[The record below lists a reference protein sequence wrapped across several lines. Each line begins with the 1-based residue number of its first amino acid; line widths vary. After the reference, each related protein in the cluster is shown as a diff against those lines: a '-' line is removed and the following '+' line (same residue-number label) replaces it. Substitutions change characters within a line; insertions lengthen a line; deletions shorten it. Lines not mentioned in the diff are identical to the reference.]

1 MRIRN
6 VFFVNFPDQKS
17 MEIQDRLWMNV
28 RTQCLKGEF
37 DISSMAWHRDGDYI
51 RLTFFLEDTP
61 EGGGGTAFL
70 PGSHLVEAVRKNNL
84 EKTLAMF
91 FYREETSP

>member
-1 MRIRN
+1 
-6 VFFVNFPDQKS
+6 
-17 MEIQDRLWMNV
+17 
-28 RTQCLKGEF
+28 
-37 DISSMAWHRDGDYI
+37 MAWHRDGDYI

-70 PGSHLVEAVRKNNL
+70 PGSHLVDAVRAERKTNL

-91 FYREETSP
+91 FYREETASRIPICQDKLRTAKWKRVLHTL

>member
-1 MRIRN
+1 
-6 VFFVNFPDQKS
+6 
-17 MEIQDRLWMNV
+17 
-28 RTQCLKGEF
+28 
-37 DISSMAWHRDGDYI
+37 MAWHRDGDYI

-70 PGSHLVEAVRKNNL
+70 PGSHHLVDAVRKNNL

-91 FYREETSP
+91 FFLQRRNVFMNTNLPRQA